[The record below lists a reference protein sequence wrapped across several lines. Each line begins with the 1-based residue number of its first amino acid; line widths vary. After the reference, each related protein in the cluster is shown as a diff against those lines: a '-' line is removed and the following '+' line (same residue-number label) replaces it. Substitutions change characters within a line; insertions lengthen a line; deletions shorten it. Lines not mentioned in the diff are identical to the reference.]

1 LILHVL
7 EVEGSSFCKLTVKE
21 TVDGGWAAVAQFSRC
36 LAMVRVGGGD
46 DRWSS
51 SKQQLG
57 AGGLGLVGRRCELKQ
72 QMAARVRGFQ
82 LDLGVGFI

>member
-1 LILHVL
+1 LQTYGEGNGRWRVGGGGTVQSVL
-7 EVEGSSFCKLTVKE
+7 G
-21 TVDGGWAAVAQFSRC
+21 DG
-36 LAMVRVGGGD
+36 RVGGGD

-57 AGGLGLVGRRCELKQ
+57 AGGIGSVGRRCELKQ

-82 LDLGVGFI
+82 LDLAVGFI